1 MCESEDERDRE
12 LKKECDILYKT
23 AIRADVKDKLDDL
36 FYMAVNAY
44 IDTGKQWNSGDGK
57 LLGFVREYIKNNI

>member
-1 MCESEDERDRE
+1 MCEDERSKE
-12 LKKECDILYKT
+12 LEKECDTIYKT
-23 AIRADVKDKLDDL
+23 VIKAEFKDKLDDL

-57 LLGFVREYIKNNI
+57 LLGFVKEYIKNNI